1 MKRII
6 IAFIFLFSAMSYT
19 AYAGIVTTT
28 LQVENMTCASCP
40 IIVKKALISVA
51 GVGKVTVDL
60 ETAAA
65 IVTFDDSKTDIDEI
79 IAATG
84 NAGFPSKVKVE

>member
-1 MKRII
+1 MKSV
-6 IAFIFLFSAMSYT
+6 IFASLLLFSGMSYT
-19 AYAGIVTTT
+19 AYADIVTTT

-40 IIVKKALISVA
+40 VIVKKALNSVA

-60 ETAAA
+60 DTAEAV
-65 IVTFDDSKTDIDEI
+65 VTFDDSETDIDEI

-84 NAGFPSKVKVE
+84 NAGFPSKVKIE

>member
-19 AYAGIVTTT
+19 AYAGTVTAT

-40 IIVKKALISVA
+40 IIVKKALISVV

-79 IAATG
+79 TAATG
-84 NAGFPSKVKVE
+84 NVGFPSKVKVE